1 LAARE
6 AGCQKFRSV
15 ALRQPGAAIK
25 GNKVNKWPPLGAIK
39 RMAAIRPTVRGSE
52 GIDLGM
58 PACVLWLVGAFALA
72 SCSTATPAQSSSGGA
87 GGSGHAGGGGATGG
101 AAGEGR
107 GGDMGG
113 GDGGSAGGG
122 GAAAGRAGSG
132 AAGTGGGA
140 GGGGTGLAGGSGGS
154 QSTSGSGGQVV
165 IDGGVSDGGGADARP
180 DALDAATAD
189 GAAGDG
195 GTIANPPPPL
205 TGTAVAATVKV
216 TRGTAVGRLPAGSAG
231 FSFEKSHLSDGFF
244 TATHASLV
252 AMFKLLGPGI
262 VRIGADDVNNSVWVP
277 NATFVTPGTTSANVG
292 TAEVDALA
300 AFLAA
305 TGWKAIYAVNMRGSS
320 TPQTAVTELTYVVP
334 KLGANLAAVEIGN
347 ELNLYPISDAEGV
360 WRTFAQAI
368 RKAFP
373 STLIAG
379 PGDFEDINY
388 CTKFVGAEA
397 SLIDAVTH
405 HYYRGQAG
413 TSTATAANLVN
424 MDPVITSGSQ
434 SLASA
439 VKANN
444 IRGGFR
450 YGETNTYSSHGQ
462 AGISDALLSA
472 LWGVNF
478 MLTTAQLGSVG
489 VNFHG
494 GGQNQDGNVC
504 PNGVSSCDRPFRYS
518 PLIEVD
524 SRVTA
529 AAPLFYGMLLVSRI
543 DAGDMFATSIASGS
557 SVALRAYAVAPG
569 GSATRVVLVNSES
582 STGVNATIDVGTA
595 ITSAS
600 AMYLRGPSLTS
611 TTGITFGEAA
621 ISAAGAWTP
630 KPVYTPAHTGTTV
643 TVPVPAA
650 SAVLISCD

>member
-1 LAARE
+1 MKR
-6 AGCQKFRSV
+6 V
-15 ALRQPGAAIK
+15 AL
-25 GNKVNKWPPLGAIK
+25 
-39 RMAAIRPTVRGSE
+39 IRPTAR
-52 GIDLGM
+52 IDFGT
-58 PACVLWLVGAFALA
+58 PARVLWLVGAFALA
-72 SCSTATPAQSSSGGA
+72 SCSTAPSVQSSSGGA
-87 GGSGHAGGGGATGG
+87 GGSGHAGGGGG

-107 GGDMGG
+107 GGDNGGG

-122 GAAAGRAGSG
+122 GTAAGRAGSG

-154 QSTSGSGGQVV
+154 QSISGSGGLVV
-165 IDGGVSDGGGADARP
+165 TDGGASDGASPDVRADAI
-180 DALDAATAD
+180 DAPTAD

-195 GTIANPPPPL
+195 GTIDNPPPSL
-205 TGTAVAATVKV
+205 TGTTVGATVKV
-216 TRGTAVGRLPAGSAG
+216 TRGAAVGRLPAGSAG

-244 TATHASLV
+244 TATHAPLV

-360 WRTFAQAI
+360 WRSFAQAI

-413 TSTATAANLVN
+413 TSTATVANLVN
-424 MDPVITSGSQ
+424 MDPVVTSGSQ
-434 SLASA
+434 SLASS

-462 AGISDALLSA
+462 AGMSDALLSA

-543 DAGDMFATSIASGS
+543 DAGDMFATTIASGS
-557 SVALRAYAVAPG
+557 SVALRAYAVSPG
-569 GSATRVVLVNSES
+569 DGTTRVVLVNSES
-582 STGVNATIDVGTA
+582 STGVNATVDIGTA
-595 ITSAS
+595 ITSSS

-611 TTGITFGEAA
+611 TSGITFGEAA
-621 ISAAGAWTP
+621 VSAAGAWTP
-630 KPVYTPAHTGTTV
+630 KPQYTLAHAGTTV